1 MKKIFT
7 LCIAVMAFVSVSAQ
21 HEIGV
26 VAGGLNGLSYKFWFS
41 SNFAVQMDLA
51 VGLTAAYGGAYF
63 KGHRLGDNGQMD
75 MYDFTLNP
83 NLAYHFDLPNSLK
96 LYVGAG
102 VNAGFM
108 SDIKNTDPKG
118 IFGKA
123 GANALFGMTYAFGG
137 APLSLSFDFRPGY
150 GAGFTDDKSPHMHFF
165 DWKLAVAL
173 RYVL

>member
-63 KGHRLGDNGQMD
+63 KGNRLGDNGQMD

-96 LYVGAG
+96 LY
-102 VNAGFM
+102 
-108 SDIKNTDPKG
+108 PKG

-123 GANALFGMTYAFGG
+123 GANALLGMTYAFGG